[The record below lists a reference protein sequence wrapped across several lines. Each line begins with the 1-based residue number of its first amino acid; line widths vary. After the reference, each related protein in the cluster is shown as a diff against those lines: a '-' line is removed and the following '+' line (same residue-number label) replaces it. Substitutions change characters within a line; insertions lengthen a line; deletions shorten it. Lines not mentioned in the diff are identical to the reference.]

1 MIIIA
6 VEIIHQICKC
16 RLLLVH
22 YNGFRASIRASS
34 VSFGQDRWGG
44 SQSVQNDN
52 HEEIKIEQSPRVNR
66 LAGQVDNNL
75 SNIKISIPS
84 FQGRFDPDA
93 YLAWESKE
101 YSDVLD
107 DPPKGLPPLR
117 GIEHQ
122 IDLIPGSS
130 IPNRQAYRCNLKKL
144 RKSLSPCA
152 VPILLVP
159 KKDGTY
165 GMCVDCRPINRI
177 TIKYRH
183 PIPRL
188 DDMLDGLYGAC
199 VFTKIDLKS
208 GYHQIRMKEGDE
220 WKTAFKTKFG
230 LYEWLVMPFG
240 LTNAPST
247 FMRLM
252 NHVLREFLGKFVVVY
267 FDDIL
272 VYSTSLEL
280 HVLHVKSVFNVLRH
294 ERLYANVDKCIFC
307 SDQLI
312 FLGFVVS
319 AQGIHVDDEKVKAIR
334 EWPTPTSISEV
345 RSFHGLASF
354 YRRFVK
360 DFSTIA
366 APLTEIIKKS
376 VGFTWGVAQDEAFLA
391 LKDKLC
397 SAPILRLPDFT
408 NTFELECDASG
419 IGIGAVLL
427 QEKRPIAYFSEKLK
441 GAQLNY
447 STYDKELF
455 ALVRSLQVWQHYLL
469 PKEFVIHT
477 DHESLKWLNGQ
488 GKLSKRHARWV
499 EFIETFPYVIKYKQ
513 GKDNIVAD
521 ALSRRYSLIT
531 TMHAKVLGF
540 EHIKDLYLTDVDFA
554 EIYAQCNKG
563 SSNKFYLVD
572 GYLFRLNK
580 LCIPQG
586 SLREFLVHE
595 AHGGGLM
602 GHFGVTKTLDIVME
616 HFFWPHM
623 RKTVAKICASC
634 LTCKL
639 AKSKVMPHGLYTPL
653 PIPSSPWIDLSMDFI
668 LGLPRTKK
676 GQDSIFVV
684 VDRFSKMAHFIP
696 CHKTDDAIRDA
707 MHVADLFFREVFLS
721 HFWKVLWGKIGTKL
735 LYSTTCHPQTDG
747 QTELVYGFN
756 PLTALDL
763 VPLPLTDICSL
774 DGEQKAELVKTIHL
788 KAKQRME
795 KINQSN
801 ATRANKGRKQ
811 VIFEPGD
818 WVWVHLRKER
828 FPSRRKT
835 KLDPRGD
842 GPFQVLERINDNAYR
857 IDLPGEYNVSSS
869 FNVADLSPF
878 DISDSRS
885 NPFEEGGND
894 TCTKAQDQAHEHDGL
909 TFPLGPMTRAKSKQ
923 LKEKLHSTV
932 QDFISKGLQALMKN
946 QEFQNSP
953 CLLNEE
959 SHKWVSS
966 SLVAAPNDPNT

>member
-1 MIIIA
+1 MKRVYKA
-6 VEIIHQICKC
+6 EFESIHASLDRIDGG
-16 RLLLVH
+16 
-22 YNGFRASIRASS
+22 GF
-34 VSFGQDRWGG
+34 
-44 SQSVQNDN
+44 QSVNDEQKN
-52 HEEIKIEQSPRVNR
+52 DEYDIKFTTNGEILVVKRSLNMQPSQDDQQRENIFHTRFQGLTTTEHPNPYNLQWLNNCDEIKVTKQVVVPFSIGKYKDEEFAYNSPRSVTIEETPFR
-66 LAGQVDNNL
+66 QE
-75 SNIKISIPS
+75 KKEMPYEIPKVEV
-84 FQGRFDPDA
+84 A
-93 YLAWESKE
+93 Y
-101 YSDVLD
+101 
-107 DPPKGLPPLR
+107 
-117 GIEHQ
+117 
-122 IDLIPGSS
+122 
-130 IPNRQAYRCNLKKL
+130 N
-144 RKSLSPCA
+144 
-152 VPILLVP
+152 
-159 KKDGTY
+159 
-165 GMCVDCRPINRI
+165 
-177 TIKYRH
+177 
-183 PIPRL
+183 IPRS
-188 DDMLDGLYGAC
+188 
-199 VFTKIDLKS
+199 V
-208 GYHQIRMKEGDE
+208 
-220 WKTAFKTKFG
+220 
-230 LYEWLVMPFG
+230 
-240 LTNAPST
+240 T
-247 FMRLM
+247 FEETTFRQ
-252 NHVLREFLGKFVVVY
+252 V
-267 FDDIL
+267 
-272 VYSTSLEL
+272 TS
-280 HVLHVKSVFNVLRH
+280 
-294 ERLYANVDKCIFC
+294 Y
-307 SDQLI
+307 Q
-312 FLGFVVS
+312 
-319 AQGIHVDDEKVKAIR
+319 
-334 EWPTPTSISEV
+334 
-345 RSFHGLASF
+345 
-354 YRRFVK
+354 
-360 DFSTIA
+360 
-366 APLTEIIKKS
+366 
-376 VGFTWGVAQDEAFLA
+376 
-391 LKDKLC
+391 
-397 SAPILRLPDFT
+397 DFT

-427 QEKRPIAYFSEKLK
+427 QEKRHIAYFSEKLK

-455 ALVRSLQVWQHYLL
+455 ALVRSLQVWQHYFL

-488 GKLSKRHARWV
+488 GKLSKRHAQWV

-513 GKDNIVAD
+513 GKDNILAD

-616 HFFWPHM
+616 HFFLPHM

-634 LTCKL
+634 LTCKQ

-684 VDRFSKMAHFIP
+684 VDRFSKMAHFIS
-696 CHKTDDAIRDA
+696 CHKTDDA
-707 MHVADLFFREVFLS
+707 MHVADLFFRDVVRLHGIPRTVVSDRYVKFLS

-747 QTELVYGFN
+747 QTVIINRILGALLRSVVGKNVRNWENCLPFVEFAYNRSIHSSTGYSPFELVYGFN

-828 FPSRRKT
+828 CDRSLWK
-835 KLDPRGD
+835 
-842 GPFQVLERINDNAYR
+842 
-857 IDLPGEYNVSSS
+857 DLRVYNRCWIRCAHI
-869 FNVADLSPF
+869 NVAP
-878 DISDSRS
+878 
-885 NPFEEGGND
+885 
-894 TCTKAQDQAHEHDGL
+894 QA
-909 TFPLGPMTRAKSKQ
+909 PP
-923 LKEKLHSTV
+923 V
-932 QDFISKGLQALMKN
+932 
-946 QEFQNSP
+946 
-953 CLLNEE
+953 
-959 SHKWVSS
+959 
-966 SLVAAPNDPNT
+966 VAAPPPVDIQALFAQLNANLDARFAQFTEDVNARFNSLDARHNAMETRFKAQEDLLRRVQTDVNAHHLEWSSHAYGGIGLNDPTDEEDEDHPPPS